1 MTHPVEQSDS
11 KNARAQDFPEL
22 LSALS
27 EAYLKH
33 LNHRHSITPVVA
45 MQDNELSDN
54 LDRLKAILETATEVV
69 LSELANKANQVA
81 VNEEITAV
89 EINYEARTWKMK
101 ETQRLSP
108 LISSGFAEEITKMA
122 EFPQVKKCIEFMSS
136 AGFAERFG
144 WSELPLPVEFPEET
158 KRNMSK
164 ETFLLHRIFRN
175 FVADYI
181 MNFKFEFNQGNFSKV
196 FEELKSHVGNSDGNR
211 KSAVVLRNFDM
222 VGIDSIEIFGCRL
235 RYIETEE
242 LLGLIRI
249 GAYDRNVGNPYAL
262 PPSGLSGILNLA
274 FCISLPPLIFA
285 YKESEKRSEK
295 RHEEIK
301 LKIQLLL
308 QLFKPELVGANT
320 EINYNLN
327 YPRAIGASF
336 AASVD
341 FFELAI
347 NQSQKYTLHDCDV
360 SNLKKLEEKIN
371 KIDFDRWEAL
381 KLATMRFVNIHFK
394 RNEYDTLIDLMI
406 VLETLLGPRDRSEI
420 GFRISLRLAHLIG
433 GDKKHREE
441 IFNMAYQSYE
451 LRSRIVH
458 GGSDVNR
465 YLRTHL
471 SEYGINNLKE
481 LIPRLNEY
489 VRLLLLALIGRASDS
504 SLNGGNFEDWH
515 KDLLKDIDRN
525 IVAG

>member
-1 MTHPVEQSDS
+1 
-11 KNARAQDFPEL
+11 
-22 LSALS
+22 
-27 EAYLKH
+27 
-33 LNHRHSITPVVA
+33 
-45 MQDNELSDN
+45 MQGNGLSDN

-101 ETQRLSP
+101 EIQRLSP
-108 LISSGFAEEITKMA
+108 LMSSGFAEEIIKMA
-122 EFPQVKKCIEFMSS
+122 EFPQVKKCVEFMSS

-144 WSELPLPVEFPEET
+144 WIELPLPVQFPEES

-164 ETFLLHRIFRN
+164 EAFLLHRIFRN

-196 FEELKSHVGNSDGNR
+196 FEELKSHVSNPNGNR
-211 KSAVVLRNFDM
+211 RSAVVLRNFDM

-242 LLGLIRI
+242 LLDLIII

-262 PPSGLSGILNLA
+262 PPSGLSGILNPA

-285 YKESEKRSEK
+285 DDESEK

-301 LKIQLLL
+301 LKIRLLL
-308 QLFKPELVGANT
+308 QLFKPEFVGANT

-327 YPRAIGASF
+327 YPRAIRASF

-347 NQSQKYTLHDCDV
+347 NPSQKYTLHDCDV

-371 KIDFDRWEAL
+371 KIDFNEWEAL

-406 VLETLLGPRDRSEI
+406 VLEALLGPRDRSEI

-465 YLRTHL
+465 YLRKHL
-471 SEYGINNLKE
+471 SEYGINNLNE
-481 LIPRLNEY
+481 LIPKLNEY
-489 VRLLLLALIGRASDS
+489 VRLLMLALIGRVSGS
-504 SLNGGNFEDWH
+504 GLNGRSFEDWH
-515 KDLLKDIDRN
+515 KDLLKEIDRN

>member
-1 MTHPVEQSDS
+1 
-11 KNARAQDFPEL
+11 
-22 LSALS
+22 
-27 EAYLKH
+27 
-33 LNHRHSITPVVA
+33 
-45 MQDNELSDN
+45 MQGNGLSDN

-101 ETQRLSP
+101 EIQRLSP
-108 LISSGFAEEITKMA
+108 LMSSGFAEEITTMA

-136 AGFAERFG
+136 LGFAERFG
-144 WSELPLPVEFPEET
+144 WIEHPLPVQFPEES
-158 KRNMSK
+158 KRDMSK
-164 ETFLLHRIFRN
+164 EAFLLHRIFRN

-196 FEELKSHVGNSDGNR
+196 FEELKSHVGSSDGNR
-211 KSAVVLRNFDM
+211 RSAVVLRNFDM

-242 LLGLIRI
+242 LLDLIII

-262 PPSGLSGILNLA
+262 PPSGLSGILNPA

-285 YKESEKRSEK
+285 DDESEK

-301 LKIQLLL
+301 LKIRLLL
-308 QLFKPELVGANT
+308 QLFKPEFVGANT

-327 YPRAIGASF
+327 YPRAIRASF

-347 NQSQKYTLHDCDV
+347 NPSQKYTLHDRDV
-360 SNLKKLEEKIN
+360 TNLKKLEEKIN
-371 KIDFDRWEAL
+371 KIDFNEWESL

-406 VLETLLGPRDRSEI
+406 VLEALLGPRDRSEI

-458 GGSDVNR
+458 GGSDVNSN
-465 YLRTHL
+465 LQKNL
-471 SEYGINNLKE
+471 SAYGINNLNE
-481 LIPRLNEY
+481 LIPRLNEC
-489 VRLLLLALIGRASDS
+489 VRLLLLTLICRASGS
-504 SLNGGNFEDWH
+504 SLNGRSLEDWH
-515 KDLLKDIDRN
+515 KDMLKEIDRN